1 MPELLDPNRHVAFQ
15 VWLDENF
22 DDLRSNYRALLN
34 AGHNLPSF
42 MLWANG
48 EWLED

>member
-1 MPELLDPNRHVAFQ
+1 MSELLDPNRHVAFQ
-15 VWLDENF
+15 NWLSENLDE
-22 DDLRSNYRALLN
+22 LRSNYKSLMN

-48 EWLED
+48 Q